1 MRGLR
6 ADLIVVSILLSVA
19 IHFGLM
25 YYAKPLVMTRVVRN
39 GHQTLRRGPMK
50 VSEAPDI
57 PEPVSI
63 DTVKDVEAE
72 KSAPDVDGTMAIA
85 PKLDSPLP
93 TNVGDITVPEV
104 AMPEISTAEIPVDR
118 LPEVVS
124 TELSAVAAPNLK
136 MISDKTSV
144 PVEPDKIVHMP
155 ANITSAD
162 LPVAPVVGIPEFTIA
177 ELPSSSAEEKV
188 VNDLAKN
195 GTTEPQVPDFVPPP
209 EVMASVDVNVVEAE
223 KDAVRNLVD
232 SVNALDLSQAV
243 NVSLTRAPTE
253 QWEYFRVKI
262 TPKTDYLKPVPKDV
276 VVLIDAS
283 GSIGR
288 DRMRSIREAGKRILR
303 SVANTGDRFNFVAF
317 RDKFS
322 YAFKSWQDCTTQSF
336 DAADKWLS
344 SVAPFGRTDVF
355 ATIRSVLTLPRDPT
369 RPLIAMVVTDGD
381 ANAGVSDTAKII
393 SKFSKLNDGLVSVY
407 MYGVKKSANRE
418 LIDVLTRGNRGESFI
433 FEGSAWQAGNSL
445 ESLSNLFRDPVLTD
459 LRIVYSSECPAV
471 SYPKLLK
478 NLYRDGSVEFVGRVP
493 RGTKEVAFSLKGLNG
508 KDAYEAFFRLP
519 LDNDKIESVLD
530 RTWNESRAIEQKLR

>member
-1 MRGLR
+1 MKGLR

-19 IHFGLM
+19 IHFGIM
-25 YYAKPLVMTRVVRN
+25 YYAKPLVMTHVVRS
-39 GHQTLRRGPMK
+39 GHQTMRRGPMK
-50 VSEAPDI
+50 VTEAPDI
-57 PEPVSI
+57 PEPVVI

-72 KSAPDVDGTMAIA
+72 KNAPEADGTMAVA
-85 PKLDSPLP
+85 PKLDSQLP
-93 TNVGDITVPEV
+93 VNEGDLSVPEV

-124 TELSAVAAPNLK
+124 TELSVVAAPNLK
-136 MISDKTSV
+136 MISDTTSV
-144 PVEPDKIVHMP
+144 PADPDKIVHMP
-155 ANITSAD
+155 DNITPTD
-162 LPVAPVVGIPEFTIA
+162 LPAAPVVGLPELTIS
-177 ELPSSSAEEKV
+177 ELPTSSAEEKV
-188 VNDLAKN
+188 VNDLAEN
-195 GTTEPQVPDFVPPP
+195 GAKDPAMPDFVPPP
-209 EVMASVDVNVVEAE
+209 EVMDKVDVSVVEAE

-232 SVNALDLSQAV
+232 SVNALDLAQAV

-262 TPKTDYLKPVPKDV
+262 TPKVDHLKPVPKDV

-433 FEGSAWQAGNSL
+433 FEGSAWQAGNNL
-445 ESLSNLFRDPVLTD
+445 ETLSNLFRDPVLTD

-471 SYPKLLK
+471 SYPRLLK

-519 LDNDKIESVLD
+519 LDTDKIESVLD

>member
-1 MRGLR
+1 MKGLR
-6 ADLIVVSILLSVA
+6 ADLIIVSIILSVA

-25 YYAKPLVMTRVVRN
+25 YYAKPLVMTHVVRN
-39 GHQTLRRGPMK
+39 GHHTMRRGPMK

-72 KSAPDVDGTMAIA
+72 KDAPDAEGTMAIA
-85 PKLDSPLP
+85 PKIDAQLP
-93 TNVGDITVPEV
+93 VNEGDITVPEV

-118 LPEVVS
+118 LPELVS
-124 TELSAVAAPNLK
+124 TELSIVAAPNLK

-144 PVEPDKIVHMP
+144 PTEPDKIVHMP
-155 ANITSAD
+155 ANITPAD
-162 LPVAPVVGIPEFTIA
+162 LPVAPVVGLPELTIA
-177 ELPSSSAEEKV
+177 ELPTSSAEEKV
-188 VNDLAKN
+188 VNDLAKD
-195 GTTEPQVPDFVPPP
+195 GSKDPAVPDFVPPP
-209 EVMASVDVNVVEAE
+209 EVMANVDVNVVEAE
-223 KDAVRNLVD
+223 KDAVRNLID
-232 SVNALDLSQAV
+232 SVNALDLAQAV
-243 NVSLTRAPTE
+243 DVTLTRAPTE

-262 TPKTDYLKPVPKDV
+262 TPKDDCLKPVPKDV

-445 ESLSNLFRDPVLTD
+445 ESLSNLFRDPLLTD

-471 SYPKLLK
+471 SYPRLLK

-493 RGTKEVAFSLKGLNG
+493 RGTKEVSFSLKGLNG

-519 LDNDKIESVLD
+519 LDTDKIESVLD

>member
-1 MRGLR
+1 MKGMR
-6 ADLIVVSILLSVA
+6 ADLILVSILLSIA
-19 IHFGLM
+19 IHFGIM
-25 YYAKPLVMTRVVRN
+25 YYVQPMVMTRVVRN
-39 GHQTLRRGPMK
+39 GHQTMRRGPMK
-50 VSEAPDI
+50 VSDAPDI

-63 DTVKDVEAE
+63 DTVKDVEPE
-72 KSAPDVDGTMAIA
+72 KVAPDAEGMMAIA
-85 PKLDSPLP
+85 PKIDAQLP
-93 TNVGDITVPEV
+93 VNEGDLSVPEV
-104 AMPEISTAEIPVDR
+104 AMPEISTAEIPVER
-118 LPEVVS
+118 LPEIVA
-124 TELSAVAAPNLK
+124 TELSEVAAPNLK
-136 MISDKTSV
+136 MISDQTSA
-144 PVEPDKIVHMP
+144 PAESDKIVHMP
-155 ANITSAD
+155 ANITPAD
-162 LPVAPVVGIPEFTIA
+162 LPEAPLAGIPELTIA
-177 ELPSSSAEEKV
+177 ELPTSSAEEKV
-188 VNDLAKN
+188 VNDLAN
-195 GTTEPQVPDFVPPP
+195 DGSNDPAVSDFVPPP
-209 EVMASVDVNVVEAE
+209 EVMPTVDVSVVEAE
-223 KDAVRNLVD
+223 KNAVRNLVD
-232 SVNALDLSQAV
+232 SVNALDLAQAV
-243 NVSLTRAPTE
+243 DVKLSRAPTE

-262 TPKTDYLKPVPKDV
+262 TPKDDVLKPVPKDV

-344 SVAPFGRTDVF
+344 TVAPFGRTDVF

-381 ANAGVSDTAKII
+381 ANAGVSDTAKIL
-393 SKFSKLNDGLVSVY
+393 SKFTKLNDGLVSVY

-493 RGTKEVAFSLKGLNG
+493 RGTKDVAFSLKGLNG
-508 KDAYEAFFRLP
+508 KDAYEAFFRLS
-519 LDNDKIESVLD
+519 LDTDKIESVLD
-530 RTWNESRAIEQKLR
+530 RTWTESRAIEQKLR

>member
-155 ANITSAD
+155 ANITPAD

>member
-1 MRGLR
+1 MKGLR
-6 ADLIVVSILLSVA
+6 ADLIIVSIILSVA

-25 YYAKPLVMTRVVRN
+25 YYAKPLVMTHVVRN
-39 GHQTLRRGPMK
+39 GHHTMRRGPMK

-72 KSAPDVDGTMAIA
+72 KDAPDAEGTMAIA
-85 PKLDSPLP
+85 PKIDAQLP
-93 TNVGDITVPEV
+93 VNEGDITVPEV

-118 LPEVVS
+118 LPELVS
-124 TELSAVAAPNLK
+124 TELSIVAAPNLK

-144 PVEPDKIVHMP
+144 PTEPDKIVHMP
-155 ANITSAD
+155 ANITPAD
-162 LPVAPVVGIPEFTIA
+162 LPVAPVVGLPELTIA
-177 ELPSSSAEEKV
+177 ELPTSSAEEKV
-188 VNDLAKN
+188 VNDLAKD
-195 GTTEPQVPDFVPPP
+195 GSKEPAVPDFVPPP
-209 EVMASVDVNVVEAE
+209 EVMAKVDVNVVEAE
-223 KDAVRNLVD
+223 KDAVRNLID
-232 SVNALDLSQAV
+232 SVNALDLAQAV
-243 NVSLTRAPTE
+243 EVTLTRAPTE

-262 TPKTDYLKPVPKDV
+262 TPKDDCLKPVPKDV

-445 ESLSNLFRDPVLTD
+445 ESLSNLFRDPLLTD

-471 SYPKLLK
+471 SYPRLLK

-493 RGTKEVAFSLKGLNG
+493 RGTKDIAFSLKGLNG

-519 LDNDKIESVLD
+519 LDTDKIESVLD